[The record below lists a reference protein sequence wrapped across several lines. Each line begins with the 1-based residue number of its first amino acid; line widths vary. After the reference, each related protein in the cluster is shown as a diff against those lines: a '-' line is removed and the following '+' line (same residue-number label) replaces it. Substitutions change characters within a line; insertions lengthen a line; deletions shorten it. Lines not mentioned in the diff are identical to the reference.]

1 MELLDGDAVPDAD
14 AELEVELEHAKKVAE
29 LAGDR

>member
-1 MELLDGDAVPDAD
+1 MPDGDAVPVAD
-14 AELEVELEHAKKVAE
+14 AELEVELEHAKRATE

>member
-14 AELEVELEHAKKVAE
+14 AVLEDELEHAERVTE